1 MSSEQKKKFPS
12 DSPSQEMRQRAEK
25 MGVETV
31 WDRAQ
36 MQEPHCGFGTLGICC
51 KNCNLGPCRIDPFGE
66 GASQGVCGA
75 DADTISARNL
85 VRHIA
90 AGTACHSDH
99 GREITETLLLAAEGK
114 TKYYAINYPEKLM
127 ALADE
132 YKIKTENRKPEEI
145 AEELAKKIFA
155 EYGQQEGEL
164 TLAQRAPEK
173 QKKIWRKYNLMP
185 RGIDREVV
193 ECMSR
198 THIGVDN
205 DYQNLMQ
212 QGMRTALADG
222 WGGSMIGTDLS
233 DILFGKPTPQKG
245 KVNLGVL
252 KEDQVNLLVH
262 GHVPVLSEM
271 ICEAGSDPEMIA
283 LAKKNG
289 ANGIVIAGLCCTANE
304 ILMRR
309 GFPVAGNFLQQELA
323 LLTGAVDLLLVD
335 LQCIMPSL
343 PEIAACFH
351 TKIVSTSPKA
361 KFKGMEHIEFNE
373 KEAGKIAR
381 EIVKKA
387 IENFP
392 NRDKAKVCIPK
403 ETKDLVPGFTT
414 EYVFEMLG
422 GTYRPSFKPLNEG
435 IINGRIRG
443 VAGIVGCD
451 NPKNESG
458 DAHVKLVKE
467 LIKNDILV
475 VQTGCSALACAKA
488 SLLTPE
494 AAKQFAGKG
503 LREICEAVGIPPVL
517 HLGSC
522 VDNTRILTACCEMVK
537 EGGLGEG
544 LNDLPIAGAAPEWMS
559 EKAIAIGWYFVAS
572 GALVVFGL
580 PFPVYGSPN
589 MTKFVTEDVEKI
601 TGGKWAFAQ
610 DPLEMARIIIE
621 HIDKKRKAL
630 NLRPMM
636 YETEVGAGV

>member
-1 MSSEQKKKFPS
+1 MSNNQENKFPG
-12 DSPSQEMRQRAEK
+12 DSASQQMRQRAEE
-25 MGVETV
+25 MGVQTI
-31 WDRAQ
+31 WDREA
-36 MQEPHCGFGTLGICC
+36 MQEPHCGFGTLGVCC

-66 GASQGVCGA
+66 GATQGVCGA
-75 DADTISARNL
+75 DADTITARNL

-90 AGTACHSDH
+90 AGSACHNDH
-99 GREITETLLLAAEGK
+99 GREITSVLQMVAEGK
-114 TKYYAINYPEKLM
+114 TKFYQISSPDKLKT
-127 ALADE
+127 LAEE
-132 YKIKTENRKPEEI
+132 YKIKTDNKKPEEI
-145 AEELAKKIFA
+145 SAELAKKIFS

-164 TLAQRAPEK
+164 TLIQRAPEK
-173 QKKIWRKYNLMP
+173 QKKIWRKYDLMP

-193 ECMSR
+193 ESLTR
-198 THIGVDN
+198 TNMGVDN

-212 QGMRTALADG
+212 QGMRTALSDG
-222 WGGSMIGTDLS
+222 WGGSMVATELS
-233 DILFGKPTPQKG
+233 DILFGKPSPKRG
-245 KVNLGVL
+245 HVNLGVL

-271 ICEAGSDPEMIA
+271 ICEAGSDPKMIE
-283 LAKKNG
+283 LARKKG
-289 ANGIVIAGLCCTANE
+289 AAGIVVAGLCCTANE
-304 ILMRR
+304 VLVRR

-343 PEIAACFH
+343 PEIASCFH

-361 KFKGMEHIEFNE
+361 KFKGMEYIEFKE
-373 KEAGKIAR
+373 EEAGTIAR
-381 EIVKKA
+381 EIVKMA
-387 IENFP
+387 IENFA
-392 NRDKAKVCIPK
+392 NRDKNKVCIPK
-403 ETKDLVPGFTT
+403 ESKDLIPGFTT

-422 GTYRPSFKPLNEG
+422 GTYRPSFKPLNEA

-451 NPKNESG
+451 NPKMESG
-458 DAHVKLVKE
+458 DTHAKLVKE
-467 LIKNDILV
+467 LIKNDVLV

-488 SLLTPE
+488 GLLTPE
-494 AAKQFAGKG
+494 AALQFAGKG
-503 LREICEAVGIPPVL
+503 LKEICEAVGIPPVL

-544 LNDLPIAGAAPEWMS
+544 LDDLPIAGAAPEWMS

-572 GALVVFGL
+572 GALVVFGT

-589 MTKFVTEDVEKI
+589 MTKYVTEDVEKI

-610 DPLEMARIIIE
+610 DALEMARVMIE
-621 HIDKKRKAL
+621 HMNKKRKAL

-636 YETEVGAGV
+636 YSSEVEVEA